1 VKATGALCGVDRFF
15 LPPAG
20 AAWLTVAA
28 VAITY
33 FLAAQLGLALLSKST
48 DVAVFWPASGF
59 AVGILIVLGPR
70 ARVAV
75 IIGVVFATIV
85 ANLMSDRS
93 LWTSVFKGVCNAGE
107 AVLTAWLIEKWF
119 GRAFALDDLR
129 RVLVLWLPP
138 VLELQPLPLAAPP

>member
-1 VKATGALCGVDRFF
+1 
-15 LPPAG
+15 
-20 AAWLTVAA
+20 
-28 VAITY
+28 
-33 FLAAQLGLALLSKST
+33 
-48 DVAVFWPASGF
+48 VFWPASGF